1 MSVRFFDHVAFF
13 VTFEQIDPFYVVTFP
28 NPATPMIQGE
38 LKISGFSRY
47 LHSMNEMNT
56 LLIGIGQETS
66 ADGRIVG
73 LKVDLYDASVPTKP
87 SLLDRYFDPDQ
98 WSSSGAEWDE
108 KSLRYVPFD
117 DENGL
122 LVIPVGKQTTSINAI
137 TGSVE
142 YGYFSGFSVFTVS
155 YTDGSGNIEWLRDI
169 SHVEDLDSCFY
180 CDGYT
185 QDRTFVI
192 DGKLISIHGK
202 SVRSHDLVDKLA
214 PPVWGFDFAWPDPIT
229 GRCCGW

>member
-1 MSVRFFDHVAFF
+1 MSARFFDHVAFF
-13 VTFEQIDPFYVVTFP
+13 VTFEQTDPFYVVAFTD
-28 NPATPMIQGE
+28 PATPTIQGE

-56 LLIGIGQETS
+56 LLIGIGQETD
-66 ADGRIVG
+66 ADGRTLG
-73 LKVDLYDASVPTKP
+73 LKIDLYNATVPTEP
-87 SLLDRYFDPDQ
+87 SLLARYLDPDQ

-108 KSLRYVPFD
+108 KSVRYVPFD

-122 LVIPVGKQTTSINAI
+122 LVIPVSKQTTSVDAS
-137 TGSVE
+137 TGAVE
-142 YGYFSGFSVFTVS
+142 YEWFSGFSVFTVS
-155 YTDGSGNIEWLRDI
+155 YTEGIEWLRDI
-169 SHVEDLDSCFY
+169 SHYQDPELCFY

-202 SVRSHDLVDKLA
+202 SARSHELANKLA
-214 PPVWGFDFAWPDPIT
+214 PAVWGFDFAWSDPIT
-229 GRCCGW
+229 DQCCGW

>member
-13 VTFEQIDPFYVVTFP
+13 VTFEQTDPFYVVTFP
-28 NPATPMIQGE
+28 DPATPMIQGE

-56 LLIGIGQETS
+56 LLIGIGQE
-66 ADGRIVG
+66 ANDDGRNLG
-73 LKVDLYDASVPTKP
+73 LKIDLYNATVPTEP
-87 SLLDRYFDPDQ
+87 SLIDRYFEPDQ

-117 DENGL
+117 DQNGL
-122 LVIPVGKQTTSINAI
+122 LVIPVSKQTTSVDAI
-137 TGSVE
+137 TGTTE
-142 YGYFSGFSVFTVS
+142 FGWFSGFSVFTVS
-155 YTDGSGNIEWLRDI
+155 YTEGIEWLRDI
-169 SHVEDLDSCFY
+169 SHVGDDENLCFY
-180 CDGYT
+180 CEGYA

-202 SVRSHDLVDKLA
+202 SARSHDLADKLA
-214 PPVWGFDFAWPDPIT
+214 PAVWGFDFAWSDPIT
-229 GRCCGW
+229 DTCCGW